1 MTSSLMDLN
10 TALAKAGSLVGLGFL
25 LVTWSLLVVV
35 AIDVPYQLY
44 EFKKRMKMTK
54 QEIKDEMKETEGE
67 PLFSAPSLARALFFT
82 SEINESVPES
92 LYYAVAQVI
101 AYIFNLNSVNADG
114 MVYAAPNV
122 DVPDD
127 LKFDSDGNREVQDS
141 IDEWFFKWWL

>member
-1 MTSSLMDLN
+1 M
-10 TALAKAGSLVGLGFL
+10 
-25 LVTWSLLVVV
+25 V

-82 SEINESVPES
+82 SEINESAPES

-141 IDEWFFKWWL
+141 IDE